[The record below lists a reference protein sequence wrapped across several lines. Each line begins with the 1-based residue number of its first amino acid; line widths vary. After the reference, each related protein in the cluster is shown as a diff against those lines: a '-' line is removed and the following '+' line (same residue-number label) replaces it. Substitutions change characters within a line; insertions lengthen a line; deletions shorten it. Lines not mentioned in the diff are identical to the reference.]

1 MTSGVP
7 GDRWSYTTVVAGA
20 ILAVIH
26 GFHSDEM
33 LYYGTLGVVLE
44 GLVPLFIAAIV
55 GATGPALAYAGYTR
69 GERRQVVKWMAIGG
83 VLVGL
88 LFAWTLSHQ
97 YVLGLPFPHRE
108 YVMTTNLTVGALLG
122 AVIGLYDVRTRRHRR
137 AIEEERATITH
148 QRTRL
153 SVLNR
158 VLRHNLRNDATV
170 IMGNLEEI
178 ARNTSGDVA
187 ELAERARRQ
196 TVDLVAMSEKS
207 RRIDDALSV
216 GGQTEAVD
224 LSDLVETSLSSFK
237 STKGVEFEVEVSD
250 GLTMRTHPGLLE
262 EMLQELVSNA
272 IDHADRD
279 SVAVTVDADRGPDGG
294 IELRVADDGPGIP
307 DIERA
312 SLEAGIETD
321 LEHTSGLGLWFVRW
335 AVDTLDGEVA
345 FEDRQVGGT
354 AVTIRLPGT

>member
-1 MTSGVP
+1 MTPGIP

-20 ILAVIH
+20 VLAVIH
-26 GFHSDEM
+26 GLHSDEM
-33 LYYGTLGVVLE
+33 LYYGTVGVVLE
-44 GLVPLFIAAIV
+44 GLVPLFIAAVV
-55 GATGPALAYAGYTR
+55 GATGPALAYTGYRR
-69 GERRQVVKWMAIGG
+69 GERRQVVKWMAIGS

-97 YVLGLPFPHRE
+97 YVLELPFPHRE

-137 AIEEERATITH
+137 AVEEERATITH

-178 ARNTSGDVA
+178 ARSSSGDVA
-187 ELAERARRQ
+187 ELAQRARQQ
-196 TVDLVAMSEKS
+196 TQGLVDMSEKS

-216 GGQTEAVD
+216 EGPAEVVE
-224 LSDLVETSLSSFK
+224 LSDLVEDSLAAFAGNE
-237 STKGVEFEVEVSD
+237 TVELEIGVPD
-250 GLTMRTHPGLLE
+250 GLTVRTHPGLLAE
-262 EMLQELVSNA
+262 LLQELVSNA
-272 IDHADRD
+272 IDHGERP
-279 SVAVTVDADRGPDGG
+279 VAVTVGAERGSDGS
-294 IELRVADDGPGIP
+294 IELRVVDDGPGIP
-307 DIERA
+307 AIERA
-312 SLEAGIETD
+312 SLDAGIETD

-335 AVDTLDGEVA
+335 GVDTLGGEVD
-345 FEDRQVGGT
+345 FEDRQAGGT
-354 AVTIRLPGT
+354 AVRMRLPGT